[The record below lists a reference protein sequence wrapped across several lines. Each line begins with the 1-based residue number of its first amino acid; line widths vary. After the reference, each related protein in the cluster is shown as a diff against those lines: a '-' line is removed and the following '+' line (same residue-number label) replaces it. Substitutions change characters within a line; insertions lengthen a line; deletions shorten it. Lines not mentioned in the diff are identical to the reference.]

1 MAPQQLQSKRLEL
14 QALLVEL
21 LGSENVY
28 FQPPANVEMKYPC
41 IVYSR
46 DNASTDFA
54 DNEPYRTRTR
64 YMLTIIDKDPD
75 SVIPKKVAALPLS
88 SFNRFFT
95 ADNLNHD
102 VYNLF
107 F

>member
-1 MAPQQLQSKRLEL
+1 VASRQEL
-14 QALLVEL
+14 QDLLKSL

-28 FQPPANVEMKYPC
+28 FQPPPADKIAYPC
-41 IVYSR
+41 IIYNR
-46 DNASTDFA
+46 ERMDTDFA
-54 DNEPYRTRTR
+54 DNKPYKHKKR
-64 YMLTIIDKDPD
+64 YQVTVIDRDPD
-75 SVIPKKVAALPLS
+75 SVIHEKVAALPMCS
-88 SFNRFFT
+88 YDRFYT

>member
-1 MAPQQLQSKRLEL
+1 MALPPTQSKRLEL
-14 QALLVEL
+14 QALLL
-21 LGSENVY
+21 GILGSDNVY
-28 FQPPANVEMKYPC
+28 FQPPANFQMKYPC
-41 IVYSR
+41 IVYNR

-64 YMLTIIDKDPD
+64 YQVTIIDADPD
-75 SVIPKKVAALPLS
+75 SVIPAKVAKLPLC
-88 SFNRFFT
+88 SFNRCFT